1 MDHSSHRLL
10 TTGGSDKLQ
19 VKPTFLYESGK
30 TDMRLTRTIH
40 ALPPAGPAFVRPH
53 TLPILGLL
61 LLLVLVNPHASAAGK
76 MTIEDSLAIRSL
88 SEVRWSPDSETL
100 FFQVRDWD
108 RDKNRYISHL
118 YKLSR
123 NGGEIVQLTRGEGS
137 ESQPSVSPDG
147 KQLAFLASRG
157 EKSKTQ
163 VHILPLVGG
172 EAYPVTTAENGVLRY
187 AWAPDGIS
195 LAFVTEDVRPDA
207 EEREKQK
214 DDKDDAIR
222 VDRDFNWSHLW
233 IQPLDDGEPRRLSD
247 GEFSVS
253 DLDWSPDG
261 KQIAFQVSYTGIQAS
276 SYKHNDD
283 RRDSDIFLVSAAGG
297 AVENLTP
304 GEGGRGLSPR
314 WSPSGDRL
322 AFSASPRA
330 GRADKNDLIVMT
342 VSNRETTNLTAS
354 HTESIRGA
362 EWTRDGRALHFSEG
376 DGTYTHLYSIS
387 ASGGSPRKTSGGL
400 GVVSSHSGSPDG
412 NWLAFSKND
421 VDHPADLWVGRFDG
435 SGNQRISDLNPALRD
450 FEFSRTEVIRWQSTD
465 GLEIEGILTYP
476 LDYREGSKY
485 PMILSI
491 HGGPTGRSSH
501 SFNSRNQ
508 IFAAKGY
515 AILQPNPRGSTGYG
529 MEFTKANMMDWG
541 GKDFH
546 DDDMMGVDK
555 VIDLGVADPDKLVVM
570 GGSYGGFSTFWAV
583 TQTDRFKA
591 AIGHAAI
598 SEWYSFYGQT
608 SIPAYLQWGFGGH
621 PWETREVYEKWSPYN
636 FAQNV
641 TTPLLITHGELDR
654 TVPIAQA
661 EMYYTLLK
669 KLKKKVEFVRYPRE
683 GHGIREPNH
692 VIDLVGRQLEWFDQ
706 ALGIRRSAPAEV
718 TSEKGTN

>member
-1 MDHSSHRLL
+1 
-10 TTGGSDKLQ
+10 
-19 VKPTFLYESGK
+19 
-30 TDMRLTRTIH
+30 MRLICMLPFP
-40 ALPPAGPAFVRPH
+40 ALRRGFSRLSIP
-53 TLPILGLL
+53 PILGLL
-61 LLLVLVNPHASAAGK
+61 LLLIVANSNALAARK
-76 MTIEDSLAIRSL
+76 MTIEDSLGMRSF

-108 RDKNRYISHL
+108 REGNKYVSHL

-123 NGGEIVQLTRGEGS
+123 TGGQMIQLTRGEES
-137 ESQPSVSPDG
+137 ESQPRVSPDG
-147 KQLAFLASRG
+147 KSLAFLASRG

-163 VHILPLVGG
+163 VHILPLAGG
-172 EAYPVTTAENGVLRY
+172 EAYPVTTAENGVSRY
-187 AWAPDGIS
+187 AWAPDGDSI
-195 LAFVTEDVRPDA
+195 AFVSEDVRPDA

-214 DDKDDAIR
+214 EDKDDVIR

-233 IQPLDDGEPRRLSD
+233 VQPLGEGEPRRLTS

-276 SYKHNDD
+276 SYRHNDD
-283 RRDSDIFLVSAAGG
+283 RPDSDIFLVSAQGG
-297 AVENLTP
+297 EADNLTP
-304 GEGGRGLSPR
+304 GEGGRALSPR

-330 GRADKNDLIVMT
+330 GRGDKNDLIVMN
-342 VSNRETTNLTAS
+342 VRSRQTTNLSAD
-354 HTESIRGA
+354 HNESIRGA
-362 EWTRDGRALHFSEG
+362 EWTRDGRSLHFSEG
-376 DGTYTHLYSIS
+376 DGTYTHLYTIS
-387 ASGGSPRKTSGGL
+387 AGGGSPRRISDGL
-400 GVVSSHSGSPDG
+400 GIVASHSGSPDG
-412 NWLAFSKND
+412 NWLAYSKND
-421 VDHPADLWVGRFDG
+421 VARPADLWVRRFDG
-435 SGNQRISDLNPALRD
+435 SGDTRISDLNPHATD
-450 FEFSRTEVIRWQSTD
+450 IGISRTEVVRWASTD
-465 GLEIEGILTYP
+465 RLEIEGILTYP
-476 LDYREGSKY
+476 LDYLSGNRY

-501 SFNSRNQ
+501 SFHSRNQ
-508 IFAAKGY
+508 IFAANGY

-529 MEFTKANMMDWG
+529 IEFTKANMMDWG

-546 DDDMMGVDK
+546 DDDMMGVDR
-555 VIDLGVADPDKLVVM
+555 IIELGVADPDQLLVM

-591 AIGHAAI
+591 AIAHAAI
-598 SEWYSFYGQT
+598 SEWYSFFGQT
-608 SIPAYLQWGFGGH
+608 SIPAYLQWGFGGQ
-621 PWETREVYEKWSPYN
+621 PWETREVYERWSPYN

-669 KLKKKVEFVRYPRE
+669 KLRKKVEFVRYPRE

-706 ALGIRRSAPAEV
+706 ALGILRPAPAEV
-718 TSEKGTN
+718 TPEKGSNR